1 MSNELKNE
9 EAAEN
14 KGEKKSKKWLIGLLI
29 AALILLWVA
38 PPLAAELYLR
48 DNIGNLM
55 KADTPDEVKLDT
67 NTFKLLTGSFDE
79 LKVKGSNLRI
89 GNLDIDNY
97 ELVASSGRVSI
108 IETLREK
115 DVVVKESP
123 VAELTMRISIE
134 DMKNLLS
141 SYYDS
146 LSDMEVIAYE
156 GYLEVSGVSD
166 TPRGKKALI
175 IFNVELS
182 SSDWSSLQVE
192 VVDLSQS
199 SSYAGQLNEEEI
211 TELIEVYTIDISFED
226 TNPAIFINSV
236 NITTEE
242 VVITANTSL
251 S

>member
-1 MSNELKNE
+1 
-9 EAAEN
+9 
-14 KGEKKSKKWLIGLLI
+14 
-29 AALILLWVA
+29 
-38 PPLAAELYLR
+38 
-48 DNIGNLM
+48 
-55 KADTPDEVKLDT
+55 
-67 NTFKLLTGSFDE
+67 
-79 LKVKGSNLRI
+79 
-89 GNLDIDNY
+89 
-97 ELVASSGRVSI
+97 
-108 IETLREK
+108 
-115 DVVVKESP
+115 
-123 VAELTMRISIE
+123 
-134 DMKNLLS
+134 MKNLLS